1 MPLCALPFPVR
12 HHITL
17 LVPLS
22 LPRPSPA
29 SPFAPMQGQG
39 TRSEAA
45 APAAAALPRSTSA
58 ANKAPARP
66 CVSDCKIVGTQTID
80 DAVHYL
86 VQVTTAAG
94 DSWCTLKRYS
104 QFEEFHYMLLD
115 CVNEHSL
122 PAGAELPGKRLK
134 LWYAHNSKT
143 FVEER
148 ALLLE
153 NYLKKL
159 IQVPAIAASDLLVGF
174 LAVSRVDVKPPP
186 RATPKEALAAAEL
199 PDDVEVT
206 GVSLPQVRL
215 MSDHV
220 LYQVDV
226 VNVRKRRSF
235 QRWTV
240 LKRFAQFIELDEAL
254 REAFAHRP
262 DVLDALPL
270 TPEKYSK
277 LLYNHLD
284 DHFVEQRRVVLENYL
299 QKLMLVT
306 PVLYN
311 QQFLTFLGCWS
322 SSN

>member
-1 MPLCALPFPVR
+1 
-12 HHITL
+12 
-17 LVPLS
+17 
-22 LPRPSPA
+22 
-29 SPFAPMQGQG
+29 
-39 TRSEAA
+39 
-45 APAAAALPRSTSA
+45 
-58 ANKAPARP
+58 
-66 CVSDCKIVGTQTID
+66 VGTQTID
-80 DAVHYL
+80 DSVHYL
-86 VQVTTAAG
+86 VSVSTAAG
-94 DSWCTLKRYS
+94 ETWCCLKRYS

-115 CVNEHSL
+115 CVHERSL

-134 LWYAHNSKT
+134 LWYSHTSKA

-159 IQVPAIAASDLLVGF
+159 IQVSEIAASELLVGF
-174 LAVSRVDVKPPP
+174 LALNRVDVKAPA
-186 RATPKEALAAAEL
+186 RATPKEALAEAEL
-199 PDDVEVT
+199 PEDVEVT
-206 GVSLPQVRL
+206 GVAVPQVRL

-226 VNVRKRRSF
+226 VNSRKRRSF

-240 LKRFAQFIELDEAL
+240 LKRFAQFVELDEQL

-262 DVLDALPL
+262 DVIDALPL
-270 TPEKYSK
+270 APEKYSK
-277 LLYNHLD
+277 LLYNHMD